1 MIEYKSMIKAII
13 FDFFGVVGLSTYA
26 MMAEKYKFNTKQLSD
41 SWDLHRA
48 LDAGFINQTE
58 FLQAYADIIGIT
70 NAEMIASFKEV
81 ESKMGYNQPVLKL
94 VDNLRKDYK
103 VGLLTNVSASAFH
116 FVEPIVKHFDD
127 TVASYMVHI
136 AKPDVAI
143 FELMAQKLGVDVSE
157 CIMIDDSE
165 LNCQGAIT
173 AGMQAIE
180 YSSINQLKKEL
191 QSNLYNK

>member
-1 MIEYKSMIKAII
+1 LIKAII

-26 MMAEKYKFNTKQLSD
+26 MMAEKYNFTTKQLNE

-70 NAEMIASFKEV
+70 NAEMVASFKEV
-81 ESKMGYNQPVLKL
+81 ESKMGYNQLVLKVVNDL
-94 VDNLRKDYK
+94 KKDYK
-103 VGLLTNVSASAFH
+103 VGLLTNVSENAYH
-116 FVEPIVKHFDD
+116 FVKPIVKHFDKV
-127 TVASYMVHI
+127 VASYMVHI

-143 FELMAQKLGVDVSE
+143 FELMAQKFSVDVSE

-165 LNCQGAIT
+165 LNCQGAIS
-173 AGMQAIE
+173 AGMQAIK
-180 YSSINQLKKEL
+180 YTSINQLNQEL
-191 QSNLYNK
+191 KNI

>member
-1 MIEYKSMIKAII
+1 MIKAII

-26 MMAEKYKFNTKQLSD
+26 MMAEKYNFTNKQLNE

-48 LDAGFINQTE
+48 LDAGFISQTE

-70 NAEMIASFKEV
+70 NAEMVASFKEV
-81 ESKMGYNQPVLKL
+81 EAKMGYNQPVLKI
-94 VDNLRKDYK
+94 VDDLKKDYK
-103 VGLLTNVSASAFH
+103 VGLLTNVSENAYH
-116 FVEPIVKHFDD
+116 FVEPIVKHFDKV
-127 TVASYMVHI
+127 VASYMVHI

-165 LNCQGAIT
+165 LNCQGAIS

-180 YSSINQLKKEL
+180 YSSINQLKQEL
-191 QSNLYNK
+191 QSQIHKLK